1 MLLQHDGEAALV
13 NPMGSGRLT
22 VTRKMSVCL
31 ERGRKGGRKFLSANH
46 HQIIVG
52 FTMISTAELPLFNKN
67 AAPKMDL
74 PWVFL
79 AHKVKL
85 TW

>member
-22 VTRKMSVCL
+22 VTSKMTVCL